1 MSEQVVSFG
10 GARSLIG
17 ILHCPESPRI
27 DLPVIVMLNAGILH
41 RVGPNRLYVTFAR
54 RLVELGFAVLR
65 FDVWGIGDSQDT
77 AGDLQ
82 REGTFV
88 DDTLAAFDMLRE
100 RFAATSFLLMGI
112 CMGARIAVE
121 VASRDERVK
130 SLLLMEGIY
139 VKSARYHVAR
149 MLDADKWRR
158 VFTGQSYV
166 VKKLRQKLMSRL
178 RRRSG
183 LASATVRSDGKLVLF
198 RNDNPERDMKD
209 NLRALLARGVRIKLV
224 FRDGNEIAYNYR
236 LRRSG
241 NRIAAVGL
249 PRLLEVA
256 FIPFADHTFT
266 PLVSQELLLETTLD
280 WISHQYEFGRVAA

>member
-17 ILHCPESPRI
+17 ILHCPETPRI

-54 RLVELGFAVLR
+54 RFVELGFTVLR

-130 SLLLMEGIY
+130 GLLLMEGIY

-178 RRRSG
+178 GRRSVP
-183 LASATVRSDGKLVLF
+183 ASATARSDGKLVLF
-198 RNDNPERDMKD
+198 RSDNPERDMKD

-241 NRIAAVGL
+241 NRIVAAGL

-280 WISHQYEFGRVAA
+280 WISHQHDFGRVAA